1 MTNIDNTMDIK
12 EKYGFFDTDAFLSG
26 DGHCWSM
33 GIDLLKC
40 ERIDTGDRI
49 ELRYKDYDP
58 CTGAYKEMT
67 CKAKI
72 YRLIYDEETFK
83 YSEFPDDVVL
93 YAAIIELDNG
103 YTAVCDHNR
112 FFKEAIDNLCKKK
125 AEES

>member
-12 EKYGFFDTDAFLSG
+12 EKYEFFDTDAFLSG

-58 CTGAYKEMT
+58 CTGAYKEMA

-72 YRLIYDEETFK
+72 CRLVYDEEAFK
-83 YSEFPDDVVL
+83 YSDLPNDVVL
-93 YAAIIELDNG
+93 YVTIGILNNG
-103 YTAVCDHNR
+103 YTAVCDR
-112 FFKEAIDNLCKKK
+112 SRSFEEKKL
-125 AEES
+125 